1 MRVDLCARGSFGGNS
16 RSGPFR
22 LCGRLRRD
30 HKTASHQTR
39 GRELIV
45 QQKPLQE
52 FIRPTVLPANRS
64 AGPFPDGP
72 RRLKGTWRRRLQL
85 SVACLVLA
93 LVCPLG
99 LPVAY
104 AASDGLA
111 TNSQGSRLDLGY
123 RDMYNLDF
131 GGAHAEFAGWIQAHP
146 ADPLG
151 AASDAAAYLFGE
163 FDRLG
168 IIDVQLF
175 ADDSRFDSRGKLTPD
190 PAVRK
195 AFEDR
200 ADQANRLGDAALAR
214 NANDA
219 NALYAKTLVCGM
231 RSDYALMIDKHDV
244 QALSYSKQASEL
256 ARQTLAVNPAL
267 YDAHLASGVENYMLS
282 LKFAPLRWIL
292 SLTGA
297 GTDRAEGIRLLQVTA
312 LQGHYLAP
320 FARMMLAVAAIR
332 DGHPQR
338 AREILTA
345 LSKEF
350 PRNSLY
356 TRERDRIH

>member
-1 MRVDLCARGSFGGNS
+1 MPGTSLADAEPDSPPVNFQGN
-16 RSGPFR
+16 
-22 LCGRLRRD
+22 
-30 HKTASHQTR
+30 
-39 GRELIV
+39 
-45 QQKPLQE
+45 PLDQ
-52 FIRPTVLPANRS
+52 
-64 AGPFPDGP
+64 
-72 RRLKGTWRRRLQL
+72 
-85 SVACLVLA
+85 
-93 LVCPLG
+93 
-99 LPVAY
+99 
-104 AASDGLA
+104 
-111 TNSQGSRLDLGY
+111 GY

-131 GGAHAEFAGWIQAHP
+131 AGAHSQFAGWMQAHP

-151 AASDAAAYLFGE
+151 AASDAAADLFGE
-163 FDRLG
+163 FERLG

-175 ADDSRFDSRGKLTPD
+175 ADDSRFNNRAKLLPD

-200 ADQANRLGDAALAR
+200 ADQANRVADKALAH
-214 NANDA
+214 NPSDA

-231 RSDYALMIDKHDV
+231 RSDYALMIEKHNVD
-244 QALSYSKQASEL
+244 ALSFSKQASAL

-292 SLTGA
+292 GWTGA
-297 GTDRAEGIRLLQVTA
+297 GTDRAEGIRLLRLTA
-312 LQGHYLAP
+312 SKGHYLAP

-332 DGHPQR
+332 DGQPQQ
-338 AREILTA
+338 ARDILTA

-356 TRERDRIH
+356 TRERDRIR